1 MTRPTRQAGVL
12 LHPTSLP
19 SRFGVGDL
27 GPAAD
32 AFLDWA
38 SQAGLRIWQVLPPGP
53 TGPHHSPYDG
63 LSAFAGDPLLVSPEW
78 LVEEGLLPAG
88 ALDGAPEFPEGRVD
102 WERVVPF
109 RRRLLEDSFRH
120 AKSLCL
126 GFFPRGARGL
136 GARRAVSPP
145 PSRGLVPPREVSR
158 RAHPRRG
165 RAVRRSLFERRVAFR
180 LVSLRRPEGKTHGAA
195 LDGMGSR
202 ACRSEERRVGK
213 ECRSRWS
220 PY

>member
-32 AFLDWA
+32 AFLNWA
-38 SQAGLRIWQVLPPGP
+38 SQAGLRLWQVLPPGP

-120 AKSLCL
+120 AKSLGGRIL
-126 GFFPRGARGL
+126 DEVARFAEAASNAAWL
-136 GARRAVSPP
+136 ADW
-145 PSRGLVPPREVSR
+145 
-158 RAHPRRG
+158 
-165 RAVRRSLFERRVAFR
+165 SLFAA
-180 LVSLRRPEGKTHGAA
+180 LQGKARGAA

-202 ACRSEERRVGK
+202 ARQPRGGRPRRGARRAR
-213 ECRSRWS
+213 ETRSRFTRTRS
-220 PY
+220 SSSSGNGSA

>member
-1 MTRPTRQAGVL
+1 MVRLTRQAGVL

-38 SQAGLRIWQVLPPGP
+38 SQAGLRLWQVLPPGP

-63 LSAFAGDPLLVSPEW
+63 LSAFAGDPLLVSPEC
-78 LVEEGLLPAG
+78 LVEEGLLLAG

-120 AKSLCL
+120 AKSLGRRIL
-126 GFFPRGARGL
+126 DEVARFAEASSNAAWL
-136 GARRAVSPP
+136 P
-145 PSRGLVPPREVSR
+145 PS
-158 RAHPRRG
+158 PRRG
-165 RAVRRSLFERRVAFR
+165 PS
-180 LVSLRRPEGKTHGAA
+180 
-195 LDGMGSR
+195 SR
-202 ACRSEERRVGK
+202 T
-213 ECRSRWS
+213 RSRFTRMRS
-220 PY
+220 SSFSGSGSA

>member
-38 SQAGLRIWQVLPPGP
+38 SQAGRRIWQVLPPGP

-88 ALDGAPEFPEGRVD
+88 APDGAPGVSQGRVD
-102 WERVVPF
+102 WERVVPV

-120 AKSLCL
+120 AKSLGGRVL
-126 GFFPRGARGL
+126 DEVARFAEASSNAAWL
-136 GARRAVSPP
+136 SDW
-145 PSRGLVPPREVSR
+145 
-158 RAHPRRG
+158 
-165 RAVRRSLFERRVAFR
+165 SLF
-180 LVSLRRPEGKTHGAA
+180 AA
-195 LDGMGSR
+195 LREKHMGLPWTEWDP
-202 ACRSEERRVGK
+202 ALARSEEHTS
-213 ECRSRWS
+213 ELQS
-220 PY
+220 